1 MAEIV
6 AVAVDF
12 FNVELV
18 VGLANEVPVVVVVV
32 VLLADPLR
40 APTEE
45 EEEETKDKTE
55 II

>member
-18 VGLANEVPVVVVVV
+18 VGLANEVPVVVLVV

-40 APTEE
+40 APAEE
-45 EEEETKDKTE
+45 KDEKRNY
-55 II
+55 INGD